1 MEKEPTSSDVL
12 LAAALA
18 GELSGPEQRRFAEL
32 YAADAGVREEF
43 DGARSLMSR
52 IDRAGLTWSEARV
65 PEGLA
70 ERVQEAASDPDAPG
84 VPVAASAPDPAPD
97 VSREFPLRA
106 GAPRR
111 ISSRRRPARRFP
123 AVPLGAVAASAMV
136 VGALGTA
143 AVSQFVDAPP
153 DGPPGT
159 LGAVEPV
166 SLTEVPEGTEMT
178 ASLVAHT
185 WGTETLLEIDGLGV
199 GETFEVVL
207 TREDGEE
214 FVSGTFLGSRRTVLC
229 RMNAAVLREDVS
241 EVEIRDE
248 GGAVVASAAVPD
260 V

>member
-1 MEKEPTSSDVL
+1 MGKEPTSRDAL
-12 LAAALA
+12 IAAALA
-18 GELSGPEQRRFAEL
+18 GELSEAEHRRFAEL
-32 YAADAGVREEF
+32 YASDAGVREEF
-43 DGARSLMSR
+43 DGARSLMER
-52 IDRAGLTWSEARV
+52 IDRAGLTWSEERV

-70 ERVQEAASDPDAPG
+70 ERVQEAVSDSNAPG
-84 VPVAASAPDPAPD
+84 IPVPASTPDPTPD
-97 VSREFPLRA
+97 VSPKSPHRA
-106 GAPRR
+106 APPRR
-111 ISSRRRPARRFP
+111 TSSRRRPARRFS
-123 AVPLGAVAASAMV
+123 AVSLGAVAASALV

-143 AVSQFVDAPP
+143 TVSQFVDAPP

-185 WGTETLLEIDGLGV
+185 WGTETLLEIDGLDV

-207 TREDGEE
+207 KREDGREL
-214 FVSGTFLGSRRTVLC
+214 VSGTFLGSRRTVLC
-229 RMNAAVLREDVS
+229 SMNAAVLREDVS